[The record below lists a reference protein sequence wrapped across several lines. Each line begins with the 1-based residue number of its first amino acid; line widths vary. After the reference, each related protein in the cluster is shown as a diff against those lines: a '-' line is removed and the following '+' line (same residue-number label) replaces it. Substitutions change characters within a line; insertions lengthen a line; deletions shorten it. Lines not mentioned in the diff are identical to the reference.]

1 MTDLFSVLPNRIYCC
16 SAGDNLP
23 VNGLGPGW
31 AVISYGQPG
40 TEAGYCKMKIIIKS

>member
-23 VNGLGPGW
+23 VMVWAWVGW
-31 AVISYGQPG
+31 HFIWSARNRSWIL
-40 TEAGYCKMKIIIKS
+40 